1 MQEVLITNLASVM
14 YKRYAEKNMQDLK
27 RHMVSLINNDCLMHC
42 SLIVLLINR
51 TKQYNT
57 QRKKNQSQKLNFLD
71 ANITNNGIGKNDI
84 KINLRN
90 AITNKNPIYLL
101 IRCIFEEFVCRAKD
115 LCSEKH
121 LKEELNFVLDML
133 LTTYTTE
140 GI

>member
-1 MQEVLITNLASVM
+1 MVVIWQAFLDFLDDKTMQEVLITNLASVM

-71 ANITNNGIGKNDI
+71 ANIINNGIEKNDF
-84 KINLRN
+84 KIYLKY
-90 AITNKNPIYLL
+90 AITNVQIKP
-101 IRCIFEEFVCRAKD
+101 
-115 LCSEKH
+115 H
-121 LKEELNFVLDML
+121 LFIN
-133 LTTYTTE
+133 
-140 GI
+140 